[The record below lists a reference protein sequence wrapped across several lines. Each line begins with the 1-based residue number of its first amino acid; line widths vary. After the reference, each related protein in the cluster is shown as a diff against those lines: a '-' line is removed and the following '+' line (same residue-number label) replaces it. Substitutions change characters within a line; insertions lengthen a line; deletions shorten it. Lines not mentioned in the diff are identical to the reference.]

1 MDYQPPEPRV
11 ADQELYDNIY
21 LPTKS
26 MRAFDN
32 LRDPIVNIVDYPCGF
47 GKTNVLLSILND
59 HHDLKVLVVVQ
70 TLSEVDRIIK
80 SLPKGRIFSPE
91 KANSRYNS
99 KGEQLEHL
107 VRKSVSV
114 VITHSLYERA
124 GMLAYNGGFR
134 NYHVIIDEVPNAVSV
149 LENQLYPE
157 NFKEFYIDNGY
168 FKLENT
174 GLILPTEK
182 VLEEEDRLKN
192 ALDETLINNIKSG
205 RVYFDGNK
213 NFIKTIPTSLFTET
227 DTLTVL
233 TFLSKGTLFLKFL
246 KKYEIKYKI
255 TKCAT
260 MNKTFKQLAAKNLSI
275 KTIKAINNIGL
286 GYAKQTTYPI
296 KSKEVKSIRTA
307 LKNLKQRTLKN
318 VAIEKVIIT
327 CAKKNWYKKTKGGY
341 DLTKPGIFS
350 TDSRMFKGANWIPN
364 TTRGTNNYSHC
375 SHAIYLYEQNVNP
388 ILLNWLNANNKQFKT
403 EFALTEMIQWIWRTR
418 IRNGEPVDV
427 YMPSGRMRE
436 IIADWISEYI

>member
-1 MDYQPPEPRV
+1 
-11 ADQELYDNIY
+11 
-21 LPTKS
+21 
-26 MRAFDN
+26 
-32 LRDPIVNIVDYPCGF
+32 
-47 GKTNVLLSILND
+47 
-59 HHDLKVLVVVQ
+59 
-70 TLSEVDRIIK
+70 
-80 SLPKGRIFSPE
+80 
-91 KANSRYNS
+91 
-99 KGEQLEHL
+99 
-107 VRKSVSV
+107 
-114 VITHSLYERA
+114 
-124 GMLAYNGGFR
+124 MLAYDGGFR

-192 ALDETLINNIKSG
+192 ALDETLINNINSG
-205 RVYFDGNK
+205 RVYFDGKK

-227 DTLTVL
+227 ETITVL

-255 TKCAT
+255 TKSAT

-275 KTIKAINNIGL
+275 KTIKAVNDIGL
-286 GYAKQTTYPI
+286 GHAKQTTYPI

-350 TDSRMFKGANWIPN
+350 TDSRMFKGANWSPN
-364 TTRGTNNYSHC
+364 TTRDTNNDSHC

-403 EFALTEMIQWIWRTR
+403 EFALTEMVQ
-418 IRNGEPVDV
+418 
-427 YMPSGRMRE
+427 
-436 IIADWISEYI
+436 

>member
-91 KANSRYNS
+91 KANPRYKS

-192 ALDETLINNIKSG
+192 ALDETLINNINSG
-205 RVYFDGNK
+205 RVYFDGKK

-227 DTLTVL
+227 ETITVL

-246 KKYEIKYKI
+246 KKYEIKYKV
-255 TKCAT
+255 TKSAT
-260 MNKTFKQLAAKNLSI
+260 INEAFKQLAAKNLSI
-275 KTIKAINNIGL
+275 KTIKAVNDIGL

-296 KSKEVKSIRTA
+296 KSKEVKTIRTA
-307 LKNLKQRTLKN
+307 LKNLKQRTLIN
-318 VAIEKVIIT
+318 VE
-327 CAKKNWYKKTKGGY
+327 
-341 DLTKPGIFS
+341 L
-350 TDSRMFKGANWIPN
+350 
-364 TTRGTNNYSHC
+364 
-375 SHAIYLYEQNVNP
+375 E
-388 ILLNWLNANNKQFKT
+388 
-403 EFALTEMIQWIWRTR
+403 
-418 IRNGEPVDV
+418 
-427 YMPSGRMRE
+427 
-436 IIADWISEYI
+436 

>member
-21 LPTKS
+21 LPTKG
-26 MRAFDN
+26 MRALDG
-32 LRDPIVNIVDYPCGF
+32 LRHPVVNIVDYPCGF

-91 KANSRYNS
+91 KANPRYKS

-124 GMLAYNGGFR
+124 GMLAYDGGFR

-174 GLILPTEK
+174 GLILPTKK

-192 ALDETLINNIKSG
+192 ALDETLINNINSG
-205 RVYFDGNK
+205 RVYFDGKK
-213 NFIKTIPTSLFTET
+213 NFIKTIPTSLFTQTET
-227 DTLTVL
+227 ITVL

-246 KKYEIKYKI
+246 KKYEIKYKV
-255 TKCAT
+255 TKSAT
-260 MNKTFKQLAAKNLSI
+260 MNKTFRQLAAKNLSI

-341 DLTKPGIFS
+341 DLNKPGIFS

>member
-1 MDYQPPEPRV
+1 MDYKPPEPRV

-21 LPTKS
+21 LPTKG
-26 MRAFDN
+26 MRALDG
-32 LRDPIVNIVDYPCGF
+32 LRHPVVNIVDYPCGF

-91 KANSRYNS
+91 KANPRYKS

-205 RVYFDGNK
+205 RVYFDGKK

-227 DTLTVL
+227 ETITVL

-246 KKYEIKYKI
+246 KKYEIKYKV
-255 TKCAT
+255 TKSAT
-260 MNKTFKQLAAKNLSI
+260 MNKTFRQLAAKNLSI

-341 DLTKPGIFS
+341 DLNKPGIFS